1 VEFAGKVSVQK
12 NEAKDAY
19 CMHPQRVGFPF
30 ATTDGPF
37 TSISTNGVFQF
48 RLNLILEAVE
58 VSSHA
63 QFARVKD
70 IVVKAEIPPNSLA
83 IKEYINL
90 ANEKVKNFSKEI
102 MNYQNEH
109 VLIS

>member
-1 VEFAGKVSVQK
+1 VEFTGNKVIVQK
-12 NEAKDAY
+12 NKAKDTY
-19 CMHPQRVGFPF
+19 RMHPQRVRFLF

-37 TSISTNGVFQF
+37 TPISTNGVFQF

-63 QFARVKD
+63 QFARVED
-70 IVVKAEIPPNSLA
+70 IVVKAEIPSNSLA

-90 ANEKVKNFSKEI
+90 VNEKVKNSV
-102 MNYQNEH
+102 QNE
-109 VLIS
+109 